1 MKIRTVRSALIMC
14 LAAAALQGCAWMPW
28 VHRDSKNG
36 EKCREPALPA
46 QVPSIPPLKA
56 PEGLDPPDTRNAV
69 KIPELTS
76 PDVPRASKSP
86 CLSSPPS
93 YLSV

>member
-1 MKIRTVRSALIMC
+1 MTFRNVRSALILC

-28 VHRDSKNG
+28 VHRNPNRV

-46 QVPSIPPLKA
+46 LVPSIPLLKA

-69 KIPELTS
+69 KIPDLTS
-76 PDVPRASKSP
+76 PDKPRSPKDP
-86 CLSSPPS
+86 CLSTPPS